1 MGEIYGFVGL
11 GLIGGSIAKAIKKIQ
26 KDSYI
31 ITYEHHKNNKS
42 ISLLAAKKDNI
53 IDQIT
58 DSFEDFSPCSI
69 IFLCAPVLSNI
80 SYLQQLK
87 NFISSDC
94 IITDVG
100 SVKNNIC
107 EAALSLQL
115 HKNFIGGHPMA
126 GSEKTGYENATDHL
140 LENAYYIITPTP
152 LSGHDAVN
160 RMVAVAKTIGS
171 IPIVLDYQEHDRI
184 VAAISHLPHII
195 ASSLVNLVK
204 DSDNHEE
211 LMKRLAAGGFKDI
224 TRIASASPIMWEQ
237 ICMSNADNIIQTL
250 EDYIASLE
258 NTLQELKCHNSQAI
272 RHLFDTSRTYRNA
285 ISDIGKGSVTPE
297 YSFTVDVVD
306 EPGAIS
312 TLAVI
317 LSARGISINNIG
329 INHNREHGEGALKI
343 TFYDEAAMDAAWKQL
358 KKYNYELIKSQ

>member
-126 GSEKTGYENATDHL
+126 GSEKTGYENAKDYL
-140 LENAYYIITPTP
+140 LENAFYILTPFKETNP
-152 LSGHDAVN
+152 ASLDKLKAFVSQ
-160 RMVAVAKTIGS
+160 IGA
-171 IPIVLDYQEHDRI
+171 IPIVLDSKEHDNT
-184 VAAISHLPHII
+184 VAAISHVPHVI
-195 ASSLVNLVK
+195 ASSLVSMVK
-204 DSDNHEE
+204 SKDTDDHKM
-211 LMKRLAAGGFKDI
+211 LTLAAGGFKDI
-224 TRIASASPIMWEQ
+224 TRIASSSPIMWQ
-237 ICMSNADNIIQTL
+237 NICLTNKESIKTFLSHYKETINGFLKLLDSENKKGLLEFFEEAKECRDSIPASTTGILEKTYELYLDIIDETGA
-250 EDYIASLE
+250 IAS
-258 NTLQELKCHNSQAI
+258 
-272 RHLFDTSRTYRNA
+272 
-285 ISDIGKGSVTPE
+285 V
-297 YSFTVDVVD
+297 
-306 EPGAIS
+306 
-312 TLAVI
+312 AV
-317 LSARGISINNIG
+317 LLGDNKISIKNIG
-329 INHNREHGEGALKI
+329 ILHNREFQEGVLKI
-343 TFYDEAAMDAAWKQL
+343 EFYDLCSMEQSILLFKQHH
-358 KKYNYELIKSQ
+358 YTIYER